1 MKNFNIFYK
10 NYIEQQKR
18 SVFNIETTH
27 RCRLQCPFCQ
37 RQRKGG
43 KEKVKNAGELSYESF
58 EKIFNFTD
66 KVSLCGQISDPI
78 YHTDLLKIL
87 RIKNKRFANKRLEIR
102 TNGSGKKIDWWKE
115 AYALSDKKTIWVFG
129 LDGASQETANIYRI
143 GTDFKNVFEVMKLGV
158 KSKALIIWQFILFEH
173 NEHEIELVK
182 KLCNDNDIILHLMY
196 SDRWPKEKEHLN
208 IRKSNLQEKS
218 RDFKYSVRYANDRK
232 NS

>member
-1 MKNFNIFYK
+1 M
-10 NYIEQQKR
+10 
-18 SVFNIETTH
+18 
-27 RCRLQCPFCQ
+27 
-37 RQRKGG
+37 G
-43 KEKVKNAGELSYESF
+43 
-58 EKIFNFTD
+58 
-66 KVSLCGQISDPI
+66 
-78 YHTDLLKIL
+78 
-87 RIKNKRFANKRLEIR
+87 
-102 TNGSGKKIDWWKE
+102 
-115 AYALSDKKTIWVFG
+115 FG
-129 LDGASQETANIYRI
+129 LDGASQETANIYRV

-218 RDFKYSVRYANDRK
+218 KEFKHMVRYVNVRK